1 MIKKIIIEVLLIF
14 MIAIVSIYGT
24 IQWLLVNPTTLFF
37 CMMGLVS
44 GSVINKVFSKVI
56 LKYRKYIDAINAAI
70 AAVDASINKKEI
82 STEQEAEYPSEIQE
96 IQVEDFTVED
106 PILETVTETT
116 FCDEEEGEAESYD
129 NIEDLIQAFSN

>member
-1 MIKKIIIEVLLIF
+1 MIKRIIFEMFVIFLIG
-14 MIAIVSIYGT
+14 IVSIYGA
-24 IQWLLVNPTTLFF
+24 IQWLLSNPTTLFF
-37 CMMGLVS
+37 WVMGMFS
-44 GSVINKVFSKVI
+44 GIAITHFFRKLRIKYKII
-56 LKYRKYIDAINAAI
+56 LDAINAAI
-70 AAVDASINKKEI
+70 ATVDASKKEI
-82 STEQEAEYPSEIQE
+82 PSEIQE

>member
-1 MIKKIIIEVLLIF
+1 MIKKIIFEMFVIFLIG
-14 MIAIVSIYGT
+14 IVSIYGA

-44 GSVINKVFSKVI
+44 GIAITHFFRKLRIKYKII
-56 LKYRKYIDAINAAI
+56 LDAINAAI
-70 AAVDASINKKEI
+70 ATVDASKKEI
-82 STEQEAEYPSEIQE
+82 PSEQESDYPSEIQE